1 MQVVVP
7 CRWLGLPAS
16 LRKLEV
22 DSTRRKV
29 SLICHLL
36 IDERGKAQRSNP
48 PFALDDLTLW
58 LSKIPTVHRA
68 TDQPGNS
75 ARMLKLYC
83 SGSLLLCLVFLFLH
97 LIHPI
102 PGPKPTNQPTGRPA
116 PSASFPTR
124 LLRYIHLPYT
134 SFLLSYPLSSHSYT
148 STYIPI
154 LISLRSSFFLGC
166 PSHAVT
172 PTHLLIHTLRSV
184 LIHHS
189 IVGHLHPHTPPLFS
203 AADCLSH
210 HHRAPID
217 PIVYPSFP
225 LIIKDPQP
233 S

>member
-1 MQVVVP
+1 MP

-22 DSTRRKV
+22 NSTRIKV

-58 LSKIPTVHRA
+58 LSKIPTIHRA

-154 LISLRSSFFLGC
+154 LIPLRSSSSGARLRL
-166 PSHAVT
+166 SHPPTYSSILCALSLSIT
-172 PTHLLIHTLRSV
+172 PLSATCIPILLRSS
-184 LIHHS
+184 LQQIASAITIAPPS
-189 IVGHLHPHTPPLFS
+189 I
-203 AADCLSH
+203 
-210 HHRAPID
+210 
-217 PIVYPSFP
+217 PSST
-225 LIIKDPQP
+225 LP
-233 S
+233 SP